1 MKKKAY
7 SLLSMALSLLLIMG
21 TVAVP
26 VMAEN
31 VVGPWGRLSSTVYDF
46 TEGLEESAYYDTSAN
61 SGDVTTDGRD
71 IRIEQ
76 VTDKNGITKSALTL
90 NPVREEEDSTPVSS
104 YYQLITYYSG
114 TYDNWRYQTKYAIDF
129 SICRADETTAYY
141 GLMGSNGDNYELVGF
156 NGGYITM
163 FGNPVAKYN
172 VNEWLNVQFR
182 IDCNTKTATL
192 KLRPAN
198 SNNDAEWKTYKT
210 SFDTVP
216 RAGFTTYPKDIM
228 ATANKGFNKI
238 VFGSYVQ
245 APAAQKNMKIAISDL
260 CQNSHTDTIDPG
272 FDNVND
278 DFERVSVET
287 VAKTISGNKMDNNKD
302 DAVNANKNV
311 WLTTDATDTTFS
323 IDALGEENHALKA
336 VTASES
342 AKNPALYC
350 VPFTLNQDVRH
361 HISLKLGGTQKN
373 HGEYVFRLYYC
384 EDDIWHLAYPIYDY
398 KYWDAVKIGK
408 NKITVNGVAYNVEL
422 PENELCDIDVIYD
435 NKTGMAVVRVQANGQ
450 TLCEIDRDNL
460 NINNEK
466 DWKWHVKGI
475 SIMNT
480 NATDDTMY
488 VDDFVWD
495 VQERVAGSATAS
507 YLADGKTEGY
517 LDEEVSLT
525 LNAPVLDEKMIGASA
540 VTAGGIVIPAYT
552 TKISEDGKTVTV
564 KFNDLTPNTEYTV
577 NVFAFSD
584 AETLIPTVGTT
595 AAFTTNNIT
604 DFAVTDLD
612 YSNGTG
618 SATVTSGYKNPPVT
632 MLAALYDDEGRMV
645 DRVKIAQKGETVI
658 TPGFT
663 AEGSKVR
670 LFVWSDLV
678 TMIPY
683 LTEEFPL
690 N

>member
-31 VVGPWGRLSSTVYDF
+31 VVVGPKDRLSSTVYDF

-71 IRIEQ
+71 IRIEE

-90 NPVREEEDSTPVSS
+90 NPVRENEDSTAVPGF
-104 YYQLITYYSG
+104 YQLITYNSY
-114 TYDNWRYQTKYAIDF
+114 TYQTKYAIDF

-141 GLMGSNGDNYELVGF
+141 GLMGFNGDGGFNYELVGF

-198 SNNDAEWKTYKT
+198 SNSDADWKTYKT
-210 SFDTVP
+210 SFNTVP
-216 RAGFTTYPKDIM
+216 RAGFTTYNTDIM
-228 ATANKGFNKI
+228 ATNRKGFGRI

-272 FDNVND
+272 FDSVND
-278 DFERVSVET
+278 DFERVNIET
-287 VAKTISGNKMDNNKD
+287 VAKTISGHIMDNNKD

-336 VTASES
+336 MTVSES

-350 VPFTLNQDVRH
+350 VPFTLNADIRH
-361 HISLKLGGTQKN
+361 HISLKLGGTQKT

-384 EDDIWHLAYPIYDY
+384 EADNYHLTHPIYDY

-408 NKITVNGVAYNVEL
+408 NQITVNGVTYNVAL

-435 NKTGMAVVRVQANGQ
+435 NKSGMAVVRVQANGQ
-450 TLCEIDRDNL
+450 TLCEIDKDNL
-460 NINNEK
+460 YIDHK
-466 DWKWHVKGI
+466 DHWNWHVKGI

-495 VQERVAGSATAS
+495 VQERKAGSATAS
-507 YLADGKTEGY
+507 YLADGKSNGY

-577 NVFAFSD
+577 NVFAFD
-584 AETLIPTVGTT
+584 NAETLVPTVGTA

-618 SATVTSGYKNPPVT
+618 SATVTSGYKNPPIT
-632 MLAALYDDEGRMV
+632 MLAALYDADGKMV
-645 DRVKIAQKGETVI
+645 DQVKIAQKGETVI

-670 LFVWSDLV
+670 LFVWSDLK

-683 LTEEFPL
+683 MTEEFTL